1 MRDLAAILKRN
12 PQLSIAP
19 GSMTLPTDDS
29 DDTPTATIERPAQP
43 VQAIPWPSERA
54 FQAAVIAERDR
65 RAVYEPV
72 YGLLY
77 HISNENAHRN
87 PGVLG
92 GVPDLCL
99 ALPRGRFGACYVELK
114 AGASALAGRTRLVIK
129 NPSID
134 TAVRIGGSEITT
146 KRGYLLE
153 PQGTV
158 TIEQNS
164 ATAVA
169 VYGRSTGWEVS
180 LEVLEA

>member
-1 MRDLAAILKRN
+1 MAISFDLIQPNGIQMQNLVDKPVAYPAQN
-12 PQLSIAP
+12 ESIAIAIA
-19 GSMTLPTDDS
+19 PTIG
-29 DDTPTATIERPAQP
+29 TVT
-43 VQAIPWPSERA
+43 VQA
-54 FQAAVIAERDR
+54 AAA
-65 RAVYEPV
+65 
-72 YGLLY
+72 
-77 HISNENAHRN
+77 
-87 PGVLG
+87 
-92 GVPDLCL
+92 
-99 ALPRGRFGACYVELK
+99 VELK

-134 TAVRIGGSEITT
+134 TAVRIGDSAITT

>member
-1 MRDLAAILKRN
+1 MPIEVIHPNGIQMQNLVDKPVAYPAQN
-12 PQLSIAP
+12 ESIAIAVAP
-19 GSMTLPTDDS
+19 
-29 DDTPTATIERPAQP
+29 ATGTVT
-43 VQAIPWPSERA
+43 VQA
-54 FQAAVIAERDR
+54 AAA
-65 RAVYEPV
+65 
-72 YGLLY
+72 
-77 HISNENAHRN
+77 
-87 PGVLG
+87 
-92 GVPDLCL
+92 
-99 ALPRGRFGACYVELK
+99 VELK
-114 AGASALAGRTRLVIK
+114 AGASALSGRTRLVIK

-134 TAVRIGGSEITT
+134 TAVRIGDSAITT

>member
-1 MRDLAAILKRN
+1 MAISFDLIQPNGIQMQNLVDKPVAYPAQN
-12 PQLSIAP
+12 ESIAIAV
-19 GSMTLPTDDS
+19 S
-29 DDTPTATIERPAQP
+29 PAIGTVT
-43 VQAIPWPSERA
+43 VQA
-54 FQAAVIAERDR
+54 AAA
-65 RAVYEPV
+65 
-72 YGLLY
+72 
-77 HISNENAHRN
+77 
-87 PGVLG
+87 
-92 GVPDLCL
+92 
-99 ALPRGRFGACYVELK
+99 VELK

-134 TAVRIGGSEITT
+134 TAVRIGGSTITT

>member
-1 MRDLAAILKRN
+1 MPIEVIHPNSIQMQNLVDKPVAYPAQN
-12 PQLSIAP
+12 ESIAIAVAP
-19 GSMTLPTDDS
+19 
-29 DDTPTATIERPAQP
+29 ATGTVT
-43 VQAIPWPSERA
+43 VQA
-54 FQAAVIAERDR
+54 AAA
-65 RAVYEPV
+65 
-72 YGLLY
+72 
-77 HISNENAHRN
+77 
-87 PGVLG
+87 
-92 GVPDLCL
+92 
-99 ALPRGRFGACYVELK
+99 VELK
-114 AGASALAGRTRLVIK
+114 AGASALSGRTRLVIK

-134 TAVRIGGSEITT
+134 TAVRIGDSEITT

>member
-1 MRDLAAILKRN
+1 MPIEVIHPNSIQMQNLVDKPVAYPAQN
-12 PQLSIAP
+12 ESIAIAIAP
-19 GSMTLPTDDS
+19 
-29 DDTPTATIERPAQP
+29 ATGTVT
-43 VQAIPWPSERA
+43 VQA
-54 FQAAVIAERDR
+54 AAA
-65 RAVYEPV
+65 
-72 YGLLY
+72 
-77 HISNENAHRN
+77 
-87 PGVLG
+87 
-92 GVPDLCL
+92 
-99 ALPRGRFGACYVELK
+99 VELK
-114 AGASALAGRTRLVIK
+114 AGASALAERTRLVIK

>member
-1 MRDLAAILKRN
+1 MAISFDLIQPNGIQMQNLVDKPVAYPAQN
-12 PQLSIAP
+12 ESIAIAIA
-19 GSMTLPTDDS
+19 PTIG
-29 DDTPTATIERPAQP
+29 TVT
-43 VQAIPWPSERA
+43 VQA
-54 FQAAVIAERDR
+54 AAA
-65 RAVYEPV
+65 
-72 YGLLY
+72 
-77 HISNENAHRN
+77 
-87 PGVLG
+87 
-92 GVPDLCL
+92 
-99 ALPRGRFGACYVELK
+99 VELK

-134 TAVRIGGSEITT
+134 TAVRIGGSAITT

-180 LEVLEA
+180 LEVLET

>member
-1 MRDLAAILKRN
+1 MPIEVIHPNSIQMQNLVDKPVAYPAQN
-12 PQLSIAP
+12 ESIAIAVAP
-19 GSMTLPTDDS
+19 
-29 DDTPTATIERPAQP
+29 ATGTVT
-43 VQAIPWPSERA
+43 VQA
-54 FQAAVIAERDR
+54 AAA
-65 RAVYEPV
+65 
-72 YGLLY
+72 
-77 HISNENAHRN
+77 
-87 PGVLG
+87 
-92 GVPDLCL
+92 
-99 ALPRGRFGACYVELK
+99 VELK
-114 AGASALAGRTRLVIK
+114 AGASALSGRTRLVIK

>member
-1 MRDLAAILKRN
+1 MPIEVIHPNGIQMQNLVDKPVAYPAQN
-12 PQLSIAP
+12 ESIAIAVAP
-19 GSMTLPTDDS
+19 
-29 DDTPTATIERPAQP
+29 ATGTVT
-43 VQAIPWPSERA
+43 VQA
-54 FQAAVIAERDR
+54 AAA
-65 RAVYEPV
+65 
-72 YGLLY
+72 
-77 HISNENAHRN
+77 
-87 PGVLG
+87 
-92 GVPDLCL
+92 
-99 ALPRGRFGACYVELK
+99 VELK
-114 AGASALAGRTRLVIK
+114 AGASALSGRTRLVIK

>member
-1 MRDLAAILKRN
+1 MPIEVIHPNSIQMQNLVDKPVAYPAQN
-12 PQLSIAP
+12 ESIAIAVAP
-19 GSMTLPTDDS
+19 
-29 DDTPTATIERPAQP
+29 ATGTVT
-43 VQAIPWPSERA
+43 VQA
-54 FQAAVIAERDR
+54 AAA
-65 RAVYEPV
+65 
-72 YGLLY
+72 
-77 HISNENAHRN
+77 
-87 PGVLG
+87 
-92 GVPDLCL
+92 
-99 ALPRGRFGACYVELK
+99 VELK
-114 AGASALAGRTRLVIK
+114 AGASALSGRTRLVIK

-164 ATAVA
+164 ATVVA

>member
-1 MRDLAAILKRN
+1 MPIEVIHPNGIQMQNLVDKPVAYPAQN
-12 PQLSIAP
+12 ESIAIAVAP
-19 GSMTLPTDDS
+19 
-29 DDTPTATIERPAQP
+29 ATGTVT
-43 VQAIPWPSERA
+43 VQA
-54 FQAAVIAERDR
+54 AAA
-65 RAVYEPV
+65 
-72 YGLLY
+72 
-77 HISNENAHRN
+77 
-87 PGVLG
+87 
-92 GVPDLCL
+92 
-99 ALPRGRFGACYVELK
+99 VELK
-114 AGASALAGRTRLVIK
+114 AGASALSGRTRLVIK

-134 TAVRIGGSEITT
+134 TAVRIGDSEITT

>member
-1 MRDLAAILKRN
+1 MPIEVIHPNSIQMQNLVDKPVAYPAQN
-12 PQLSIAP
+12 ESIAIAVAP
-19 GSMTLPTDDS
+19 
-29 DDTPTATIERPAQP
+29 ATGTVT
-43 VQAIPWPSERA
+43 VQA
-54 FQAAVIAERDR
+54 AAA
-65 RAVYEPV
+65 
-72 YGLLY
+72 
-77 HISNENAHRN
+77 
-87 PGVLG
+87 
-92 GVPDLCL
+92 
-99 ALPRGRFGACYVELK
+99 VELK
-114 AGASALAGRTRLVIK
+114 AGASALDGRTRLVIK

>member
-1 MRDLAAILKRN
+1 MAISFDLIQPNGIQMQYLVDKPVAYPAKN
-12 PQLSIAP
+12 ESIAIAVAP
-19 GSMTLPTDDS
+19 
-29 DDTPTATIERPAQP
+29 ATGTVT
-43 VQAIPWPSERA
+43 VQA
-54 FQAAVIAERDR
+54 AAA
-65 RAVYEPV
+65 
-72 YGLLY
+72 
-77 HISNENAHRN
+77 
-87 PGVLG
+87 
-92 GVPDLCL
+92 
-99 ALPRGRFGACYVELK
+99 VELK

-134 TAVRIGGSEITT
+134 TAVRIGGSAITT